1 MLSIV
6 IISEKEIEVSGGGE
20 FRFLLLFK
28 SFEVYLLKNVLFLQF
43 KKWKE
48 NSQLQQTRHAGGEAH
63 SVSTAYI
70 LGARNVIVRVI

>member
-20 FRFLLLFK
+20 FKFLLLFK
-28 SFEVYLLKNVLFLQF
+28 LFEVYFLKNVLLLQF

-48 NSQLQQTRHAGGEAH
+48 KKPNTANPTCRRR
-63 SVSTAYI
+63 STQCQYCI
-70 LGARNVIVRVI
+70 YFGCT